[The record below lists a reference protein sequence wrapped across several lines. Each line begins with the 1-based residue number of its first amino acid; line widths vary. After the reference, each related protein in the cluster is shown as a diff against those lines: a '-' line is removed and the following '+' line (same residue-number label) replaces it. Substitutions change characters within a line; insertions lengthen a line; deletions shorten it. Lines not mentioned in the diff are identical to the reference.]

1 MYPPATKTVNKY
13 LRLNDCCVFV
23 LVCEDI
29 SSLFQDACWVELGV
43 WDELPGGVLKT
54 AFQVTETWCFK
65 PPPLFSAN
73 CLQEIQ
79 TAYFTP
85 VTDTDESVLLS
96 WLFMLYHASDWLQV
110 DDNDETEG

>member
-54 AFQVTETWCFK
+54 AF
-65 PPPLFSAN
+65 
-73 CLQEIQ
+73 
-79 TAYFTP
+79 
-85 VTDTDESVLLS
+85 
-96 WLFMLYHASDWLQV
+96 
-110 DDNDETEG
+110 